1 MYYRRSKKPLVIA
14 ILVFILVIGLTSAFS
29 MIMSAEKKKE
39 SLPETRGEISLAEQ
53 TETGSTA
60 PDAGRHKLVIYNSG
74 LCSVTV
80 IGGNSISM
88 DEAKTIYEVV
98 EDEDVELSV
107 APLSAESFLD
117 AGVLDG
123 NGDDIP
129 RSVKR
134 KDDGTAEVSFVMPGA
149 SVFVNLSFGETE
161 ESQKNVLEYDLVL
174 EEVPESVKRDFK
186 GKFNAVSFLNS
197 LGSSFAIETAGSI
210 YSDVKEAAFVTK
222 PYTGDAQQGHIYHYL
237 IFNGDDEWLILSDY
251 DLANGAYL
259 FRDIRQE
266 KENEAQAESER
277 KQESEEQAR
286 RESEEAAQRASE
298 EAARRE
304 SEQAERRATGDT
316 ELGSNEELFPNDEP
330 TVKTEPEREAL
341 PQGSSF
347 SIDNIPTAF
356 TRYVGGK
363 EEFFQKVYGYV
374 LASGRTG
381 DITGTFESYKINKG
395 KHSASFTITLNTG
408 GKIEGKYSKDS
419 GEYSFSGL

>member
-1 MYYRRSKKPLVIA
+1 
-14 ILVFILVIGLTSAFS
+14 
-29 MIMSAEKKKE
+29 
-39 SLPETRGEISLAEQ
+39 
-53 TETGSTA
+53 
-60 PDAGRHKLVIYNSG
+60 
-74 LCSVTV
+74 
-80 IGGNSISM
+80 
-88 DEAKTIYEVV
+88 
-98 EDEDVELSV
+98 
-107 APLSAESFLD
+107 
-117 AGVLDG
+117 
-123 NGDDIP
+123 
-129 RSVKR
+129 
-134 KDDGTAEVSFVMPGA
+134 MPGA
-149 SVFVNLSFGETE
+149 SVFVNLSFGDPE
-161 ESQKNVLEYDLVL
+161 ESQKNGLEYALVL

-197 LGSSFAIETAGSI
+197 LGSSFAIGTAGSI

-251 DLANGAYL
+251 DLASGVYL

-266 KENEAQAESER
+266 KENEAQAESEKR
-277 KQESEEQAR
+277 QESEEQAR

-316 ELGSNEELFPNDEP
+316 ELGSNEDPFLNDEP
-330 TVKTEPEREAL
+330 TKTEPEREVL

-363 EEFFQKVYGYV
+363 EGFFQKVYGYV
-374 LASGRTG
+374 LASDRTG

-395 KHSASFTITLNTG
+395 KHSASFTITLDTG
-408 GKIEGKYSKDS
+408 GKIEGKYSKDN

>member
-29 MIMSAEKKKE
+29 MTMSAEKEKE
-39 SLPETRGEISLAEQ
+39 SLPETRAEISPAEQ

-60 PDAGRHKLVIYNSG
+60 PDAGRHKLVVYNSG

-80 IGGNSISM
+80 IGGNSIGM
-88 DEAKTIYEVV
+88 DKAKTIYEVV

-107 APLSAESFLD
+107 VPLSTESFLD
-117 AGVLDG
+117 AEVLDG

-134 KDDGTAEVSFVMPGA
+134 KDDGTAEIGFVMPGA
-149 SVFVNLSFGETE
+149 SVFVNLSFGDPE
-161 ESQKNVLEYDLVL
+161 ESQKNGLEYALVL

-197 LGSSFAIETAGSI
+197 LGSSFAIGTAGSI

-251 DLANGAYL
+251 DLANGVYL

-266 KENEAQAESER
+266 KENEAQAESEKR
-277 KQESEEQAR
+277 QESEEQAR

-316 ELGSNEELFPNDEP
+316 ELGSNEDPFLNDEP
-330 TVKTEPEREAL
+330 TKTEPEREVL

-363 EEFFQKVYGYV
+363 EGFFQKVYGYV
-374 LASGRTG
+374 LASDRTG

-395 KHSASFTITLNTG
+395 KHSASFTITLDTG
-408 GKIEGKYSKDS
+408 GKIEGKYSKDN